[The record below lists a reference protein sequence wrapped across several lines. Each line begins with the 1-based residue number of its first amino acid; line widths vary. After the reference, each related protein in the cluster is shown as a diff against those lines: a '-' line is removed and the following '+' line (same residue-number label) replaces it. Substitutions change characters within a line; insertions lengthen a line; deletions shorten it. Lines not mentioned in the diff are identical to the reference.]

1 MQIPNA
7 ADRFATLDHKQP
19 VTDYNFD
26 HFRTKHL
33 LRDGKRTIAN
43 RGILPGELAPDFELP
58 QSGGSPLRLSD
69 LRGQP
74 VVLHFGSYS

>member
-1 MQIPNA
+1 MQIPNVV
-7 ADRFATLDHKQP
+7 DRFATLDHKQP
-19 VTDYNFD
+19 VTEYNPE

-33 LRDGKRTIAN
+33 LRDGKRTLAN

-58 QSGGSPLRLSD
+58 QAGGDSLRLSD